1 MSAPVTNGGSRRA
14 KSEVENKNHISREIL
29 LLIETALGLF
39 LFRKSV
45 FWSVVVFLKNGHFIL
60 LYFSSLS
67 MVAILG
73 CESHSQAG
81 SARHLFNFSAL
92 CVFKFTI

>member
-1 MSAPVTNGGSRRA
+1 MV
-14 KSEVENKNHISREIL
+14 
-29 LLIETALGLF
+29 
-39 LFRKSV
+39 
-45 FWSVVVFLKNGHFIL
+45 

-81 SARHLFNFSAL
+81 LANRDLHGVARLLEHFHPRADIHLRHEPLLQHMQYAATAIIRVKNDIPEKTR
-92 CVFKFTI
+92 VTW